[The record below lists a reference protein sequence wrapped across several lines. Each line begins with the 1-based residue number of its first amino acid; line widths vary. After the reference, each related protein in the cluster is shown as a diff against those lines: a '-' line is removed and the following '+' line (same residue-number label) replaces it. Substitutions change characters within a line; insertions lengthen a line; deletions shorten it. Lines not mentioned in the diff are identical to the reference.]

1 MRFAWERRGP
11 VSNIYLSAI
20 IFLIIV
26 AHRAGAWPTW
36 KIHLKAPTTPS
47 QRRPRGRPRNDESP
61 ASVEVIFETALKAF
75 ATYGY
80 DGVSLRTL
88 GRELGGSHNLLTGR
102 FGSKEALWY
111 ATVDWAFQPLVL
123 RLATAFDPTVSD
135 PVEQLR
141 ITMRTFL
148 LYSAQRPELL
158 GLMSIEGRQD
168 TDRLSYVYNSY
179 VQPALE
185 PVARLLDHL
194 ADTGRIRRV
203 PLRTFFFLLVH
214 GAAAPFTLAPL
225 ARHFDTADPLAP
237 AHVESHAD
245 LAADLLIRALETDRG
260 AHGGDQ
266 GSAKGKRRRG

>member
-1 MRFAWERRGP
+1 
-11 VSNIYLSAI
+11 
-20 IFLIIV
+20 
-26 AHRAGAWPTW
+26 
-36 KIHLKAPTTPS
+36 LKTTTTPS
-47 QRRPRGRPRNDESP
+47 QGRPRGRPRNDESP
-61 ASVEVIFETALKAF
+61 ASLEVIFEAALEAF
-75 ATYGY
+75 ATHGY

-88 GRELGGSHNLLTGR
+88 NRELGGSHNLLSGR

-111 ATVDWAFQPLVL
+111 ATVDWAFEPLVL

-141 ITMRTFL
+141 ITMRAFL

-168 TDRLSYVYNSY
+168 TDRLSYVYTNY

-185 PVARLLDHL
+185 PVERLLDHL
-194 ADTGRIRRV
+194 TDIGRIRRI
-203 PLRTFFFLLVH
+203 PLRTFFFLLTH

-237 AHVESHAD
+237 ARVESHAD
-245 LAADLLIRALETDRG
+245 LAADLIIRALEIDST

-266 GSAKGKRRRG
+266 GSTNGKRRRG

>member
-1 MRFAWERRGP
+1 
-11 VSNIYLSAI
+11 
-20 IFLIIV
+20 
-26 AHRAGAWPTW
+26 
-36 KIHLKAPTTPS
+36 LKTTTTPS

-61 ASVEVIFETALKAF
+61 ASVEVIFEAALKAF
-75 ATYGY
+75 ATHGY
-80 DGVSLRTL
+80 EGVSLRTL

-111 ATVDWAFQPLVL
+111 ATVDWACQPVVL

-141 ITMRTFL
+141 FTMRTFL
-148 LYSAQRPELL
+148 VYSAQRPELL

-168 TDRLSYVYNSY
+168 TDRLSYVYNTY
-179 VQPALE
+179 ARPALE

-194 ADTGRIRRV
+194 ADIGRIRRV

-225 ARHFDTADPLAP
+225 ARHFDAADPLAP
-237 AHVESHAD
+237 AQVESQAD
-245 LAADLLIRALETDRG
+245 LAADLLIRALEIDG
-260 AHGGDQ
+260 AARGGDL
-266 GSAKGKRRRG
+266 GSANGKRRRG

>member
-1 MRFAWERRGP
+1 MA
-11 VSNIYLSAI
+11 
-20 IFLIIV
+20 
-26 AHRAGAWPTW
+26 
-36 KIHLKAPTTPS
+36 TT
-47 QRRPRGRPRNDESP
+47 
-61 ASVEVIFETALKAF
+61 VF
-75 ATYGY
+75 
-80 DGVSLRTL
+80 
-88 GRELGGSHNLLTGR
+88 HNLLTGR

-141 ITMRTFL
+141 ITIRAFL

-168 TDRLSYVYNSY
+168 TDRLSYVYNTY
-179 VQPALE
+179 VQPALQ
-185 PVARLLDHL
+185 PVGRLLDHL
-194 ADTGRIRRV
+194 ADIGRIRRV

-225 ARHFDTADPLAP
+225 ARHFDTADPLAA

-245 LAADLLIRALETDRG
+245 LAADLLIRALEIDG
-260 AHGGDQ
+260 AAHAGDQ
-266 GSAKGKRRRG
+266 GTADGKRRRG

>member
-1 MRFAWERRGP
+1 
-11 VSNIYLSAI
+11 
-20 IFLIIV
+20 
-26 AHRAGAWPTW
+26 
-36 KIHLKAPTTPS
+36 LKTTTKPS
-47 QRRPRGRPRNDESP
+47 QGRPRGRPRNDESP
-61 ASVEVIFETALKAF
+61 ASLEVIFEAALQAF
-75 ATYGY
+75 ATHGY

-88 GRELGGSHNLLTGR
+88 NRELGGSHNLLSGR

-111 ATVDWAFQPLVL
+111 ATVDWAFEPLVL

-141 ITMRTFL
+141 ITMRAFL

-168 TDRLSYVYNSY
+168 TDRLSYVYNTY
-179 VQPALE
+179 VHPALE
-185 PVARLLDHL
+185 PVERLLDHL
-194 ADTGRIRRV
+194 ADIGRIRRI
-203 PLRTFFFLLVH
+203 PLRTFFFLLTH

-237 AHVESHAD
+237 ARVESHAD
-245 LAADLLIRALETDRG
+245 LAADLIIRALEIDSA

-266 GSAKGKRRRG
+266 GSANGKRRRG

>member
-1 MRFAWERRGP
+1 MRQHAVHFCQIAICQ
-11 VSNIYLSAI
+11 VS
-20 IFLIIV
+20 FFVIV
-26 AHRAGAWPTW
+26 PAHRASAWSTW
-36 KIHLKAPTTPS
+36 RVHLKTTTTPS
-47 QRRPRGRPRNDESP
+47 QRRPRGRPRTDESP
-61 ASVEVIFETALKAF
+61 ASLEVIFAAALKAF
-75 ATYGY
+75 ATHGY

-88 GRELGGSHNLLTGR
+88 NRELGGSHNLLSGR

-141 ITMRTFL
+141 ITMRAFL
-148 LYSAQRPELL
+148 VYSAQRPELL